1 MKNFIRWLFIPF
13 WVSSSLAR
21 GDYSE
26 HPDALKFID
35 SMVQAHQFS
44 RIQLTR
50 WLSNTK
56 KIDSIVSAMSRPAEK
71 VKPWHEYRRHFISN
85 QRISWGV
92 DFWDEHDDVLQ
103 RAQESLGV
111 DSAIV
116 VSIIGVETNYGR
128 NVGNH
133 RVIDALSTLAFDF
146 YTQIEPR
153 EKRRLFFTGEL
164 ENLMLIARAQNMD
177 PMSLIGSYAG
187 AMGWGQFMPSSYR
200 NYAVDFDQDG
210 FTDIWNNP
218 TDIIG
223 SVANYLAKHGWAS
236 KQPIA
241 VRALLQGPRGN
252 EISSAA
258 KELYTVEE
266 GDTLYSIARRFGT
279 EHTNLQEV
287 NFLKN
292 ANELSVG
299 QVLSISS
306 DLKMNQLMRPSKTI
320 YELKDAGLTPV
331 ESTINNFKA
340 LPIKLDAGDK
350 NEYWMGFTNFYVI
363 SRYNPR
369 IKYAMAVYQL
379 SELIKSEYCEI
390 KSNC

>member
-1 MKNFIRWLFIPF
+1 M
-13 WVSSSLAR
+13 
-21 GDYSE
+21 
-26 HPDALKFID
+26 
-35 SMVQAHQFS
+35 
-44 RIQLTR
+44 
-50 WLSNTK
+50 
-56 KIDSIVSAMSRPAEK
+56 
-71 VKPWHEYRRHFISN
+71 
-85 QRISWGV
+85 
-92 DFWDEHDDVLQ
+92 
-103 RAQESLGV
+103 
-111 DSAIV
+111 
-116 VSIIGVETNYGR
+116 
-128 NVGNH
+128 
-133 RVIDALSTLAFDF
+133 
-146 YTQIEPR
+146 
-153 EKRRLFFTGEL
+153 
-164 ENLMLIARAQNMD
+164 
-177 PMSLIGSYAG
+177 
-187 AMGWGQFMPSSYR
+187 
-200 NYAVDFDQDG
+200 
-210 FTDIWNNP
+210 
-218 TDIIG
+218 
-223 SVANYLAKHGWAS
+223 
-236 KQPIA
+236 
-241 VRALLQGPRGN
+241 QGPRGN